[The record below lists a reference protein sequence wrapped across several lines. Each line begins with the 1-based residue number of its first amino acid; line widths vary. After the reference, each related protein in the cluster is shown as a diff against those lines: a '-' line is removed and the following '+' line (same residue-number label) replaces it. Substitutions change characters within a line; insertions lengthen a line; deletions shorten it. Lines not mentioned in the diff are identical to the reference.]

1 MKKLITLWI
10 YKGTLNVRLPS
21 LVIKQLSGFLLV
33 LRSNI
38 PCEFARK
45 PRSLSELSRF
55 KATEFR
61 QLLIYTGQVVF
72 KPFLSEDCF
81 NHFMAL
87 NIAMVILLS
96 TNMNEYIDYARN
108 LLEYFV
114 KNFEIIYGKHLVSHN
129 VHGLLH
135 IVDDY
140 ENFGPLDNISAF
152 PFENFMKNIKKKLRK
167 HELPLQQLVK
177 RFHEEFNQAKEYK
190 IGQKNTCSK
199 QLYFKKEHTNGPLLT
214 NLIGPQYS
222 TVHLKD
228 MIIKTTKAA
237 DCYVLTIRNDVV
249 KVINVAHVKDINIAV
264 LIGKTFLSKK
274 PYYEQPIN
282 SEVFN
287 IYEVDNLSEHMC
299 IIHFEE
305 LKKKIMLVDTLDKKK
320 IAIPIIHTN
329 LCDV

>member
-10 YKGTLNVRLPS
+10 HKGTLNVRLPS
-21 LVIKQLSGFLLV
+21 LVVKQLSEFLLL

-45 PRSLSELSRF
+45 PRSLSDLSRF

-72 KPFLSEDCF
+72 KPFLSEDCY
-81 NHFMAL
+81 NHFMTL

-96 TNMNEYIDYARN
+96 ANMNEYLDYARN
-108 LLEYFV
+108 LLQYFV
-114 KNFEIIYGKHLVSHN
+114 QNFEIIYGKHFVSHN

-135 IVDDY
+135 ITDDY

-152 PFENFMKNIKKKLRK
+152 SFENFMKNIKKKLRK

-177 RFHEEFNQAKEYK
+177 RFHEEFNQTKDFK
-190 IGQKNTCSK
+190 IDQKNISSE
-199 QLYFKKEHTNGPLLT
+199 QPYLKKEHTNGPLLT

-228 MIIKTTKAA
+228 MVIKTTKAA
-237 DCYVLTIRNDVV
+237 DCYVLTISNDVV
-249 KVINVAHVKDINIAV
+249 KVINIAHLKDINIAV
-264 LIGKTFLSKK
+264 LIGKKFLSKK
-274 PYYEQPIN
+274 PYYEQ
-282 SEVFN
+282 V
-287 IYEVDNLSEHMC
+287 
-299 IIHFEE
+299 
-305 LKKKIMLVDTLDKKK
+305 T
-320 IAIPIIHTN
+320 TN
-329 LCDV
+329 QFLIFMK